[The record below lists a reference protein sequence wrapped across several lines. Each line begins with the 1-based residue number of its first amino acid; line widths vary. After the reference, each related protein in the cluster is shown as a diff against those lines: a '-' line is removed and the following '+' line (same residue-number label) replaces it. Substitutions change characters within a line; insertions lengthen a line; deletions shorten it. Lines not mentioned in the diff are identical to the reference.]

1 MLLRLYV
8 AGEAPNSVQAL
19 RNLKTLCEH
28 HCDGQFSID
37 IVDVLLS
44 PERAWEEGVIVTPM
58 TMRLSPEPAVQLVG
72 NLSNSEQVIQ
82 VLGLASTPHG

>member
-8 AGEAPNSVQAL
+8 AGEAPNSVQAM
-19 RNLKTLCEH
+19 RNLKILCEQ
-28 HCDGQFSID
+28 HCDGPFNID

-58 TMRLSPEPAVQLVG
+58 TIRVSPEPSVHLVG

-82 VLGLASTPHG
+82 VLGLVSTPHG